1 LDGLGRSRIHGDVF
15 KLHNA
20 TTWGA
25 PDEQVEFMEQDA
37 KGRSVRVVIEAWHE
51 MHFSE
56 APTLSIHSD

>member
-1 LDGLGRSRIHGDVF
+1 
-15 KLHNA
+15 
-20 TTWGA
+20 
-25 PDEQVEFMEQDA
+25 MEQDA